1 MSKLKNN
8 IGKIREW
15 TDRLLDRTHDHYS
28 CYLPE
33 NTGVLSTFLLNM
45 FFKRVALNPHQTE
58 VIRRL
63 PEEAVIV
70 YVNKYK
76 SYFEHMFYHTRYK
89 QDRLPYPVIAFD
101 FKIFAWQPV
110 SRIFKILLAHMDYFL
125 HHFSWPDPFG
135 RGYFKTQLLKNKTA
149 FLSLVEK
156 RDFYRRFVKA
166 QADPLKHLV
175 EIQKTIDRPIY
186 VVPQLFFFGKNP
198 VHANPSPIDIMFGSE
213 QKPGLIRRFYTLL
226 LHPKKI
232 FSEISEP
239 LNLKDFL
246 AHPDNNALSNEHLAL
261 ILRRNLLAQ
270 LNRHRQSITGPGLKS
285 SEELKQDILTSELL
299 REFMQKYAKRRNIHI
314 IQAQKEAHRY
324 LDEIAANYNTTVIKI
339 AFVIIRWLF
348 NTIFDGVLVDK
359 EGLRQVKN
367 MARKAPLILIP
378 CHKSHI
384 DYLIL
389 SYTMHNQNMPCPHIF
404 AGKNLSFWP
413 MGPIFKRVGAFFVR
427 RTFGGAVFYSKV
439 FSEYIYKLLKEG
451 FNIEVF
457 IEGTR
462 SRTGKLLPP
471 QLGMLSI
478 LLNAYKTGA
487 CEDLIFVPIFI
498 GYDRVPEEKAY
509 LQEVEGGQ
517 KVQESLSGVLK
528 ARKILKKRYGKIYL
542 NFNTP
547 ISLNELTA
555 ESGTS
560 LNDMT
565 SKEQNMLCRKI
576 GSQVLNAIDEAGV
589 VTPRAMVA
597 SVLLNSPKSTL
608 SRPNLMQQVQIYKD
622 YLLSQNARLSETLI
636 PDHTRAVDHILN
648 FYAQRNLIDQL
659 TLDGQHSPDHIK
671 YQVHKNKRPGLE
683 YYKNQSIFFFIPAAF
698 TALAFLE
705 KAAFQFSAPDL
716 HDTYRYLQNMF
727 TNEFTHDAHRSPE
740 YMVRKNIKA
749 FIDMDIV
756 TPHPTRPDTYD
767 ISAMGLEK
775 IKLFAAFTKT
785 FLESYL
791 IVLSYFERYAQQANN
806 NKSRLKKLG
815 AIGNRM
821 YKYGEIDRKEAVS
834 KITFN
839 NAVDHFNKNGIK
851 GKDDLEKIQPYKT
864 AINNFL
870 RLLP

>member
-33 NTGVLSTFLLNM
+33 DTGILSTFLLNL
-45 FFKRVALNPHQTE
+45 FFKRVALNPDQTE

-63 PEEAVIV
+63 PKDAVIV

-198 VHANPSPIDIMFGSE
+198 LPANPGLIDILFGSE

-232 FSEISEP
+232 FAEISEP

-246 AHPDNNALSNEHLAL
+246 AHSDNNALSDEHLAL

-270 LNRHRQSITGPGLKS
+270 LNRHRQSITGPVLKS
-285 SEELKQDILTSELL
+285 SEELKQDILTGELL

-339 AFVIIRWLF
+339 AFVIMRWLF

-359 EGLRQVKN
+359 EGLRQVRN

-439 FSEYIYKLLKEG
+439 FSEYIHKLLKEG

-478 LLNAYKTGA
+478 LLNAYKAGA

-517 KVQESLSGVLK
+517 KKQESLSGVLK

-622 YLLSQNARLSETLI
+622 YLLSQSARLSETLI
-636 PDHTRAVDHILN
+636 PDHTRAVDHILK
-648 FYAQRNLIDQL
+648 FYVHRNLLDQL
-659 TLDGQHSPDHIK
+659 TLDGQHSSDYIK

-698 TALAFLE
+698 TAVAFLE
-705 KAAFQFSAPDL
+705 KATFQFSAPDL
-716 HDTYRYLQNMF
+716 HDTYRFLQDMF
-727 TNEFTHDAHRSPE
+727 INEFTHDARRSPE
-740 YMVRKNIKA
+740 HMVRKNIKA
-749 FIDMDIV
+749 FIDMDII

-767 ISAMGLEK
+767 ISAAGLEK
-775 IKLFAAFTKT
+775 IKCSRPLLKLF
-785 FLESYL
+785 SNH
-791 IVLSYFERYAQQANN
+791 I
-806 NKSRLKKLG
+806 
-815 AIGNRM
+815 
-821 YKYGEIDRKEAVS
+821 
-834 KITFN
+834 
-839 NAVDHFNKNGIK
+839 
-851 GKDDLEKIQPYKT
+851 
-864 AINNFL
+864 
-870 RLLP
+870 